1 MPLRQPAKHSPEYL
15 MGLFQRT
22 AKVPLIAE
30 SPFAVRLYSRSGG
43 DSEFPRELW
52 HAIIANAVFG
62 ALVLL
67 RSL

>member
-1 MPLRQPAKHSPEYL
+1 VLWVWVVLSIFILWAVGVSLLR
-15 MGLFQRT
+15 
-22 AKVPLIAE
+22 
-30 SPFAVRLYSRSGG
+30 G